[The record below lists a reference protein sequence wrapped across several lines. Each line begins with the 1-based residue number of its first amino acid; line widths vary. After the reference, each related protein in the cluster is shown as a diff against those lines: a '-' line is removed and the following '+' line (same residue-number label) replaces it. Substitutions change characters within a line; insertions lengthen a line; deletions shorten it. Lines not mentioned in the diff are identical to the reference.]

1 MKNIVAILFLCLSIS
16 SCGQRVSKNEKPPK
30 ECIRLNDEG
39 VKYLMKPPIG
49 GMNQADTAISF
60 FKEAIH
66 CDSNYVTAFIGLAGA
81 YERKHDFKS
90 EMLAYNKLLALTNNY
105 PGFIVQKAILFEKLN
120 EVDSAKKNY
129 AIAAAGYSK
138 KLSIS
143 ANDIDAIKGLIGI
156 KALTVG
162 KDEAISELNKQ
173 IKIHPDIAAKLN
185 DERFFYESFDRK
197 TMTGRSDY

>member
-1 MKNIVAILFLCLSIS
+1 
-16 SCGQRVSKNEKPPK
+16 
-30 ECIRLNDEG
+30 
-39 VKYLMKPPIG
+39 
-49 GMNQADTAISF
+49 MNQADTAITF

-66 CDSNYVTAFIGLAGA
+66 CDSNYIVAFVNLAGA
-81 YERKHDFKS
+81 YENKHDFKS
-90 EMLAYNKLLALTNNY
+90 EMLVYNKLLSLTNNY
-105 PGFIVQKAILFEKLN
+105 PGFIVQKAILFEKLD

-129 AIAAAGYSK
+129 TIAALGYSK
-138 KLSIS
+138 KLSMS
-143 ANDIDAIKGLIGI
+143 PNDIDAIKGLIDI